1 MEKLFKNSW
10 ALFVGYGMIMLAF
23 GLQGNLLGVRSVIE
37 EFTLLSTGIL
47 MSSYFIG
54 YFIGANIVP
63 TLVSKVGHI
72 RVFAAFA
79 STASLSILIHAI
91 FVNPIV
97 WSFARFLTGISIVS
111 IFIVVESWLNDRANN
126 RTRGKLLSI
135 YMFITFFSMA
145 FGSLLLNIS
154 NPKNFEPFI
163 LISLL
168 LSMALVPILLTKRKA
183 PQFKKINPI
192 KIKEQPSLETIQ
204 GGLVIIIAIA
214 IHSYMSLK
222 KT

>member
-1 MEKLFKNSW
+1 M
-10 ALFVGYGMIMLAF
+10 A
-23 GLQGNLLGVRSVIE
+23 
-37 EFTLLSTGIL
+37 T
-47 MSSYFIG
+47 
-54 YFIGANIVP
+54 
-63 TLVSKVGHI
+63 
-72 RVFAAFA
+72 
-79 STASLSILIHAI
+79 

-183 PQFKKINPI
+183 PQFKKINPN
-192 KIKEQPSLETIQ
+192 KRNFLKSL
-204 GGLVIIIAIA
+204 
-214 IHSYMSLK
+214 
-222 KT
+222 

>member
-10 ALFVGYGMIMLAF
+10 ALFAGYGLIMLAF

-37 EFTLLSTGIL
+37 EFNLIAIGIL
-47 MSSYFIG
+47 MSSYMVG

-63 TLVSKVGHI
+63 NLVAKVGHI

-79 STASLSILIHAI
+79 STASFSILIHAV
-91 FVNPIV
+91 FVDPII
-97 WSFARFLTGISIVS
+97 WSFARFLTGISMVS

-126 RTRGKLLSI
+126 RTRGKLLST

-145 FGSLLLNIS
+145 FGTLLLNIAD
-154 NPKNFEPFI
+154 PTKYEPFI

-168 LSMALVPILLTKRKA
+168 L
-183 PQFKKINPI
+183 
-192 KIKEQPSLETIQ
+192 
-204 GGLVIIIAIA
+204 
-214 IHSYMSLK
+214 
-222 KT
+222 